1 MTELKQSQ
9 EQGEAQEKPF
19 NQPIKK
25 EVPMMQSNELSQG
38 VAESTREGG
47 CHFRLSQREHE
58 LLEFILDQ
66 KFAGTQTLYYRF
78 YQGEG
83 SKGPRYAQERL
94 RLLEKGGLLKAV
106 RIVTE
111 RENSYLV
118 TDQGQGLIQGRHPER
133 LIQEPAGSIDL
144 RSFEHDRRVSL
155 CRAVREKEGSV
166 TAWRSERRLKQE
178 FAHRTADYRIAREFM
193 PDAIFTNQKGG
204 QVAFELEL
212 SPKTRERYAKKIT
225 RFVEVMRSGAAPPG
239 LFSRVLY
246 VPCSKSVQDTLCE
259 LTRPYGELFR
269 VLPFTELVPKVLF
282 SGGLS

>member
-1 MTELKQSQ
+1 MTMQ
-9 EQGEAQEKPF
+9 
-19 NQPIKK
+19 
-25 EVPMMQSNELSQG
+25 QSNELSPID
-38 VAESTREGG
+38 EGPASPEG
-47 CHFRLSQREHE
+47 CHFRLTSREHE

-66 KFAGTQTLYYRF
+66 KFAGTQALYFRF
-78 YQGEG
+78 YQGPG
-83 SKGPRYAQERL
+83 STCPRYTQERL

-111 RENSYLV
+111 RENYYLV
-118 TDQGQGLIQGRHPER
+118 TAQGQGLIQGRHPER
-133 LIQEPAGSIDL
+133 LIQEPADSIDL
-144 RSFEHDRRVSL
+144 RTFEHDRRVSL

-166 TAWRSERRLKQE
+166 TEWRSERRLKQE

-212 SPKTRERYAKKIT
+212 SPKTRERYAKKIA
-225 RFVEVMRSGAAPPG
+225 RFVEVMRSGASPG

-246 VPCSKSVQDTLCE
+246 VPCAKSIQDTLCE

-269 VLPFTELVPKVLF
+269 VLPFTELVPATLLT
-282 SGGLS
+282 GGLS